1 MDWATVPARMRSA
14 LFQLEEEAEEGHLDV
29 VLMPALE
36 IHQNPHSTRI
46 HKMAAGQS
54 PPQDALGAGTMSRCE
69 KGPFPVIIV
78 VFFLKTQKT
87 IRTLLVVAHGAR
99 CGGRQKQT
107 ARSMKLNWGR
117 MAVLC
122 ASYATAC
129 GCCDTYQHPAEG
141 RDCRWKNDCGE
152 RTELGRLVNN
162 FVDSGWTSTDVI
174 VNLHSPH
181 TPQTDIGLEE
191 PMPSLSERR
200 V

>member
-78 VFFLKTQKT
+78 VFFFEDAENDTYP
-87 IRTLLVVAHGAR
+87 A
-99 CGGRQKQT
+99 
-107 ARSMKLNWGR
+107 
-117 MAVLC
+117 
-122 ASYATAC
+122 
-129 GCCDTYQHPAEG
+129 GCCSRRSLWWSSKANSTFDEI
-141 RDCRWKNDCGE
+141 
-152 RTELGRLVNN
+152 ELG
-162 FVDSGWTSTDVI
+162 
-174 VNLHSPH
+174 
-181 TPQTDIGLEE
+181 
-191 PMPSLSERR
+191 
-200 V
+200 